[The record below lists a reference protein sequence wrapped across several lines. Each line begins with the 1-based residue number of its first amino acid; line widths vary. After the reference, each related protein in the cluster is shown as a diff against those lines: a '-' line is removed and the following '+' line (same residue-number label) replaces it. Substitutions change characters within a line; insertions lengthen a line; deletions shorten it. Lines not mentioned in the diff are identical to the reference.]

1 LDNLYGKFFKTYRL
15 DIVEFS
21 PLPGRAG
28 VQMLW
33 RNPPGFNANS
43 GEYVKVQIPWLSRGG
58 SEWHPFSVYLKEQT
72 AEGLGEVLRD
82 QSGHQSDYN
91 QHSQRVHFGGVASGR
106 SVDPSTTALLL
117 VEYQNEF
124 ASKNGKLHEGVK
136 KVMESTNMLQNTVNL
151 VEYARTVGTHIFH
164 LPVVFDEDGID
175 NPNKNI
181 GILKD
186 CHHNLFFTK
195 GTWNAEIVDC
205 LKPKIGD
212 IIIQNKKGLDGF
224 MGTDL
229 QELLEKKGIE
239 TIIIGGFLSNGCVE
253 STMRTGYEKG
263 YNVITLEDGSAC
275 NSHTEQVA
283 STQFSW
289 KMFSTPMKCAEAIE
303 VLGGNTPRRLQAT
316 EVLGGNTP
324 RRLQD
329 EDSSNYATASSS
341 EEDEEIGLRFV
352 SKARKNAGDMDLRSF
367 ITHHHR
373 SIMTSVHQNVNS
385 TSHGSPVLVDVE
397 HFIMDEAREEARS
410 QYKTTQIFMI
420 PAGDWTK
427 EVYDEVY
434 HQRQL
439 RHCWVRGPFVSP
451 YSIVSNFS
459 HLVLVASGI
468 GITPALGVMGQYKG
482 NSRTKVLVWS
492 TPCPTMLKF
501 FAPLLE
507 DAAMAII
514 YYTGKMKLSPREIER
529 LTRGKKIFIQQ
540 SRPDDIT
547 STVDTIITS
556 IASGEMFEDNT
567 LMEIPK
573 KMREQWCIL
582 YCGGSQKICDMISD
596 YSQTVDIQFHHEKFD
611 W

>member
-1 LDNLYGKFFKTYRL
+1 MVSKFISGLWLLDNLYGKFFKTYRL

-21 PLPGRAG
+21 PLPDRAG

-82 QSGHQSDYN
+82 QSDYK
-91 QHSQRVHFGGVASGR
+91 QHSDRVHFGGVLSGR
-106 SVDPSTTALLL
+106 SVNPSTTALLL

-124 ASKNGKLHEGVK
+124 ASKNGKLHEGVR

-175 NPNKNI
+175 NPNKNL

-186 CHHNLFFTK
+186 CHQSHFFTK
-195 GTWNAEIVDC
+195 GTWNADFVDC

-224 MGTDL
+224 IGTDL
-229 QELLEKKGIE
+229 QEQLQKKGIE
-239 TIIIGGFLSNGCVE
+239 TIIIGGFLTNCCVE

-275 NSHTEQVA
+275 NSYTEQVA

-303 VLGGNTPRRLQAT
+303 ILGGNTPHRF
-316 EVLGGNTP
+316 
-324 RRLQD
+324 QD
-329 EDSSNYATASSS
+329 EDSSNHATASSS
-341 EEDEEIGLRFV
+341 EDDEEIGLRFV
-352 SKARKNAGDMDLRSF
+352 SKGRKNYASDMDLKSF
-367 ITHHHR
+367 ITHHHS
-373 SIMTSVHQNVNS
+373 SIMTSVHQNINS
-385 TSHGSPVLVDVE
+385 TSHDSPVLVDAK
-397 HFIMDEAREEARS
+397 HFIVEEAREESRS

-459 HLVLVASGI
+459 HLALVASGI

-482 NSRTKVLVWS
+482 NSRTKILVWS
-492 TPCPTMLKF
+492 TRCSTMLKF
-501 FAPLLE
+501 FAPLLD

-514 YYTGKMKLSPREIER
+514 YYTGKRKLSPREIER
-529 LTRGKKIFIQQ
+529 LTHGKKIFIQQ

-547 STVDTIITS
+547 STVDTVITS
-556 IASGEMFEDNT
+556 IASGETFEDDV

-573 KMREQWCIL
+573 KMRDQWCIL
-582 YCGGSQKICDMISD
+582 YCGGSQKICDMLSN
-596 YSQTVDIQFHHEKFD
+596 YSQRIDIQFHHEMFD